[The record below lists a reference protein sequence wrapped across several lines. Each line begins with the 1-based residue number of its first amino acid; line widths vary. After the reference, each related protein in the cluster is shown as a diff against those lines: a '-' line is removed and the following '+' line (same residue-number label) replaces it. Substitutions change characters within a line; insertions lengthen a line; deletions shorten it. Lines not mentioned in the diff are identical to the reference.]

1 MLALCWRCGGSLV
14 ALHNTKCV
22 VPGSNLS
29 SGKLWGHARYS
40 NCTIKLLKCFSKF
53 FKFNI
58 YQPTSSKGKLKNTFV
73 AVSVHKYEGG
83 ADKCRLLS
91 LLSVSSTGR
100 RGAGGRTWHCPCHAD
115 RPWLVIYTRKKI
127 REGGGGGE
135 GGCGSGWSDL
145 WRKKLVPKI
154 FFEHIKFQLLIL
166 PFDLVQGLR
175 KFGL

>member
-1 MLALCWRCGGSLV
+1 MCGPRFESVIWKTLRSCKV
-14 ALHNTKCV
+14 TVH
-22 VPGSNLS
+22 
-29 SGKLWGHARYS
+29 
-40 NCTIKLLKCFSKF
+40 CTIKLLKYFSKF

-91 LLSVSSTGR
+91 LLFVSSTGR
-100 RGAGGRTWHCPCHAD
+100 RGAGGSTWHCPCHAD

-135 GGCGSGWSDL
+135 GGMWVRVEWSL
-145 WRKKLVPKI
+145 KEKTCAKNFVGTFKISTFNIAFWLGAGPQKIWTVTLKSVYKI
-154 FFEHIKFQLLIL
+154 FFKN
-166 PFDLVQGLR
+166 GL
-175 KFGL
+175 